1 MLQPHS
7 KPAVK
12 KFPEILP
19 VLLLILFF
27 NILAWGVV
35 TGAIVPIDRAVT
47 DAIRYI
53 TSPQLTAAMKF
64 ITYWGNTGTLW
75 VIVPLTIVAVFLL
88 GRRLAGTLLPAFSAM
103 GGWVLTEALKWL
115 FHRPRPNENPLI
127 PADGFSFPSGHALM
141 AVVFYGAIAY
151 LLFINLS
158 PSPLRRLATAGLTL
172 LILLIGVSRVY
183 LGVHYP
189 SDVLAGFAA
198 GGAWLITC
206 AIVTQKK

>member
-1 MLQPHS
+1 MLQPHQ
-7 KPAVK
+7 KPVVK
-12 KFPEILP
+12 RFPDILP
-19 VLLLILFF
+19 VLLLTLFF

-35 TGAIVPIDRAVT
+35 TGAIAPIDRVIT
-47 DAIRYI
+47 DAVRYL
-53 TSPQLTAAMKF
+53 TSPQLTASMKF
-64 ITYWGNTGTLW
+64 ITFWGNTGTLW
-75 VIVPLTIVAVFLL
+75 IIVPLTIIAVFLL
-88 GRRLAGTLLPAFSAM
+88 GRRLAGTLLPAFSVT

-115 FHRPRPNENPLI
+115 FHRPRPNENPLV

-158 PSPLRRLATAGLTL
+158 PSALRRLVTAGLAL
-172 LILLIGVSRVY
+172 LILLIGISRVY

-189 SDVLAGFAA
+189 SDVLAGFVA

-206 AIVTQKK
+206 VIVIQKK